1 MVDPK
6 KPIADSIRRLEQL
19 LELLPSG
26 TVKDLRGKIA
36 ELRATLLEPRP
47 PALVLIGRRGS
58 GKSSVINALVGKKV
72 AEVGHVKAQ
81 TGKGKWFE
89 YGSEL
94 GALSILDTRGLQ
106 EGSAPAEGDEADT
119 PMASILVEISRKS
132 PDMLLFIVR
141 AFDVDSAI
149 DTDVDHLEEILR
161 ACQRTHGTSPPVFAV
176 LTHADMLEPRDVS
189 LRKVEDTP
197 DRDEKLAHLKLAER
211 TLDDKLRGRPRI
223 APHVAQT
230 LGISAYMSFRDDGTV
245 RTDDRYRVDELAA
258 QIFSKLPAEG
268 RGIFARVVDVVQEEL
283 AMDLTK
289 ATAAICAAV
298 AAVPIPVADLVPI
311 TSAQVSLVAG
321 IAWIGGRA
329 MDPKTAGEFLGAMGV
344 NVGAAFVF
352 REAAR
357 ALVKYIFPGAGS
369 AVSGAVAFAG
379 TSSGRSLWTKRS
391 ACSRAAALS
400 LENAHGHHREHEGR
414 RGQKQQ
420 LGEEVV
426 PPLEK
431 RNVESRQRQPV
442 RGHAEE
448 AHVHDPG
455 REPQERQAVR
465 RRHRVDLLVI
475 EQRQEEQPGQ

>member
-1 MVDPK
+1 MLDGGLSTTHIARVVDPK

-19 LELLPSG
+19 LELLPNG

-47 PALVLIGRRGS
+47 PALVLVGRRGS
-58 GKSSVINALVGKKV
+58 GKSSLINALVGKKV

-81 TGKGKWFE
+81 TGKGKWFD

-94 GALSILDTRGLQ
+94 GALTILDTRGLQ

-119 PMASILVEISRKS
+119 PMASILLEISRKA
-132 PDMLLFIVR
+132 PDMILFVVR

-176 LTHADMLEPRDVS
+176 LTHADLLEPRDVS
-189 LRKVEDTP
+189 LTKSDDCK
-197 DRDEKLAHLKLAER
+197 DRDEKLSHLKLAER

-223 APHVAQT
+223 VPHVAQT
-230 LGISAYMSFRDDGTV
+230 LGVSAYMSFREDGTV
-245 RTDDRYRVDELAA
+245 RTDDRYRIDDLAT
-258 QIFSKLPAEG
+258 QIFGKLPAEG
-268 RGIFARVVDVVQEEL
+268 RGIFARVAQVTVVQEEL

-321 IAWIGGRA
+321 IAWIGGRP
-329 MDPKTAGEFLGAMGV
+329 MDPKTAGEFLAAMGV

-357 ALVKYIFPGAGS
+357 ALVKYVFPGAGS

-379 TSSGRSLWTKRS
+379 TMAIGKAASAYFIRKVALDEAKR
-391 ACSRAAALS
+391 LFK
-400 LENAHGHHREHEGR
+400 GG
-414 RGQKQQ
+414 K
-420 LGEEVV
+420 
-426 PPLEK
+426 
-431 RNVESRQRQPV
+431 
-442 RGHAEE
+442 
-448 AHVHDPG
+448 
-455 REPQERQAVR
+455 
-465 RRHRVDLLVI
+465 
-475 EQRQEEQPGQ
+475 